1 MGISF
6 RIQILSTYIK
16 GTAIF
21 LTDIKTRTFSRLA
34 IDFEFQSK
42 IVRNWSLPVAG
53 NRYPLPG
60 FRNGVPCFPNWVPCF
75 HNGISGF
82 SKICPSVWIL
92 LLKKH
97 FFFQIWILGLI
108 LRHTMSSERFQPRN
122 GQKSKEMFL
131 VLESKWTDRFSRN
144 RISHYGN
151 REPHSGNRELHY
163 GNRVV
168 GIYFWRPAMT
178 DFWRF

>member
-1 MGISF
+1 
-6 RIQILSTYIK
+6 
-16 GTAIF
+16 
-21 LTDIKTRTFSRLA
+21 
-34 IDFEFQSK
+34 
-42 IVRNWSLPVAG
+42 
-53 NRYPLPG
+53 
-60 FRNGVPCFPNWVPCF
+60 
-75 HNGISGF
+75 
-82 SKICPSVWIL
+82 
-92 LLKKH
+92 
-97 FFFQIWILGLI
+97 
-108 LRHTMSSERFQPRN
+108 MSSERFQPRN

-178 DFWRF
+178 DF